1 MTIKVLMT
9 GYTAQHIG
17 STRKLVKYGAV
28 ADLFADIL
36 RDGGCEVDHRRAMP
50 DEDISGYDLVVCGQI
65 ALAALGSTY
74 AYGAL
79 DVVSRARQ
87 NGCGLMFYI
96 DDWQTQNIITS
107 LKTITKVKS
116 GERLV
121 RESLGSARADLDW
134 ARANVSRIFPVVE
147 ALMDRP
153 WPITLV
159 PKFTWG
165 DGSKVTY
172 TLTSREWVYTDL
184 SPYAE
189 EFYTEIPTDEDR
201 KTQWILGVLSDQRKW
216 LEKMK
221 LSWPVEYI
229 GSRKSKADNKLT
241 EKELVDLY
249 AQSWGVLSPKYPH
262 AGSGW
267 WRNRFVYTA
276 RTRSIMLAD
285 PAEVAPLG
293 EPYLVKAS
301 AIEAMSKPQLRE
313 LANAQADAFF
323 KAQASKEQVVETV
336 MAAVRKSIA
345 EAKGA

>member
-1 MTIKVLMT
+1 MAIKILMT

-17 STRKLVKYGAV
+17 SQRKLVKYGSV
-28 ADLFADIL
+28 ADLFAEVL

-50 DEDISGYDLVVCGQI
+50 DEDISGYDLILCGQI
-65 ALAALGSTY
+65 SLSALGSTY

-79 DVVSRARQ
+79 DVVARAKE

-96 DDWQTQNIITS
+96 DDWQTHNLITS
-107 LKTITKVKS
+107 LKTINKDS
-116 GERLV
+116 NRLV
-121 RESLGSARADLDW
+121 RESLGSARADLPW
-134 ARANVSRIFPVVE
+134 ARANVDKIFPVAQ
-147 ALMDRP
+147 ALLHNP

-165 DGSKVTY
+165 DGSKVTH
-172 TLTSREWVYTDL
+172 TLTSREWCYADL

-189 EFYTEIPTDEDR
+189 EFNTPIPNDDAR
-201 KTQWILGVLSDQRKW
+201 SKQWILGVLSDQHKW
-216 LEKMK
+216 LEKMG

-229 GSRKSKADNKLT
+229 GGRASKADTKLT
-241 EKELVDLY
+241 ERELVERY
-249 AQSWGVLSPKYPH
+249 ANSWGVLSPKYPH

-293 EPYLVKAS
+293 GPFLVKAS
-301 AIEAMSKPQLRE
+301 EVEAMNNAQLRE
-313 LANAQADAFF
+313 LADAQHDTFFAAQAT
-323 KAQASKEQVVETV
+323 KEQLVETV
-336 MAAVRKSIA
+336 MGAVHRAIA
-345 EAKGA
+345 EVK

>member
-36 RDGGCEVDHRRAMP
+36 RAGGCEVEHRRTLP
-50 DEDISGYDLVVCGQI
+50 DEDLSEYDLIICGQI

-79 DVVSRARQ
+79 DAIARARQ

-96 DDWQTQNIITS
+96 DDWQVHNIITS
-107 LKTITKVKS
+107 LKTICKDS
-116 GERLV
+116 NRLV
-121 RESLGSARADLDW
+121 RESLGTARADLGW
-134 ARANVSRIFPVVE
+134 ARENVDRIFPVAE
-147 ALMDRP
+147 ALLNRP

-165 DGSKVTY
+165 DGLMVTKG
-172 TLTSREWVYTDL
+172 LDSREWVWTDL
-184 SPYAE
+184 SPFAE
-189 EFYTEIPTDEDR
+189 DFETQIPHDDDR
-201 KTQWILGVLSDQRKW
+201 EVQWVLGVLSDQRKW
-216 LEKMK
+216 VEKMK
-221 LSWPVEYI
+221 LGWPVHYV
-229 GSRKSKADNKLT
+229 GSRKSKADQVLS
-241 EKELVDLY
+241 EKDLVDLY
-249 AQSWGVLSPKYPH
+249 ANSWGVLSPKYPH

-276 RTRSIMLAD
+276 RTKSIMLAD

-293 EPYLVKAS
+293 GPFLLKAS
-301 AIEAMSKPQLRE
+301 EIEAMNKQQLRE
-313 LANAQADAFF
+313 LANAQADRFF
-323 KAQASKEQVVETV
+323 ETQASKEEVIATV
-336 MAAVRKSIA
+336 MAAVHKAIA
-345 EAKGA
+345 EAKNA